1 MRVEGA
7 AFEGHGDGV
16 WHVHLA
22 GMRVVQHG
30 GECSPAGVRHQ
41 ARVDSG
47 SQRFPAAGVRGC
59 GEPFPDLCD
68 EAELLVGKAGWIPVP
83 GPDERRDAGADD
95 LSWTSL
101 VPQRREQSG
110 DVVGEGG
117 LGFELLAGQPDGD
130 VLQGA

>member
-1 MRVEGA
+1 MRQGPVLEVG
-7 AFEGHGDGV
+7 EHGLDD
-16 WHVHLA
+16 
-22 GMRVVQHG
+22 RV
-30 GECSPAGVRHQ
+30 
-41 ARVDSG
+41 
-47 SQRFPAAGVRGC
+47 
-59 GEPFPDLCD
+59 
-68 EAELLVGKAGWIPVP
+68 IPV
-83 GPDERRDAGADD
+83 GGFGLDQAQLDVR

>member
-1 MRVEGA
+1 MTRGKVPQKTNRPKTGPVRGKGLGKGEMARVRDHRTA
-7 AFEGHGDGV
+7 GDG
-16 WHVHLA
+16 
-22 GMRVVQHG
+22 
-30 GECSPAGVRHQ
+30 
-41 ARVDSG
+41 
-47 SQRFPAAGVRGC
+47 RGTAN
-59 GEPFPDLCD
+59 PTWSKTKRTP
-68 EAELLVGKAGWIPVP
+68 P
-83 GPDERRDAGADD
+83 G